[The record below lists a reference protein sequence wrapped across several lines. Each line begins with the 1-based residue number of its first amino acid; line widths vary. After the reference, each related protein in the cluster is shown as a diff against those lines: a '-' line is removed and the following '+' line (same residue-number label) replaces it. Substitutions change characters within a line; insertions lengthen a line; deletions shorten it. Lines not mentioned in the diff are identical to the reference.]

1 MVLPA
6 KPSIK
11 RKLAPSNITTP
22 PPNPKK
28 SKANTPSIDDCT
40 AFLLAYKT
48 LQNAN
53 KILTAELQATKAKLN
68 TTEIDR
74 ISEWEDQN
82 IVRLELESEK
92 EELKGE
98 LKELDDMY
106 DKLKDEVVEVK
117 DEVVEVKDEN
127 EDLREENEGLKRKV
141 EGLEREVETG
151 VKRFEDYKDR
161 VRVLVNDVK
170 NV

>member
-11 RKLAPSNITTP
+11 RKRAPSNITTP

-74 ISEWEDQN
+74 INEWEDQN

-106 DKLKDEVVEVK
+106 DKLKDE
-117 DEVVEVKDEN
+117 N
-127 EDLREENEGLKRKV
+127 EDLREENEELKRKV

-151 VKRFEDYKDR
+151 VKRFEEYKDR
-161 VRVLVNDVK
+161 VRVLGNDVK
-170 NV
+170 DV